1 MAFNIMKC
9 LKRCPLFRDF
19 EEDEVNAIFDCLRA
33 RVVVYSKGAIIVK
46 KGDPADEIGI
56 ILDGAGIAF
65 SETLGN
71 KKVVEKEL
79 LEGDTFGEVDGYLDE
94 RVYPY
99 SVVIASPEAH
109 VMFIT
114 VSTIVKQCSKTCP
127 YHQKLLTNTLRTLA
141 ERVHSAKQDNDYL
154 SIKSMRLKIAKLIY
168 AAWEEQRSDVVFLG
182 KNRNEMAEY
191 LNVSRPSMSR
201 EMMRMRDER
210 IIDFWKDKI
219 TILDLSAL
227 REIVAGE

>member
-9 LKRCPLFRDF
+9 LKRCPLFKDF

-46 KGDPADEIGI
+46 KGDEATEIGI
-56 ILDGAGIAF
+56 MLDGTAIAF

-71 KKVVEKEL
+71 KKVVDKEL
-79 LEGDTFGEVDGYLDE
+79 FQGDTFGEVDGYLDKK
-94 RVYPY
+94 VFPY
-99 SVVIASPEAH
+99 SVVIASDEAH

-114 VSTIVKQCSKTCP
+114 VSTIVKQCSKVCP
-127 YHQKLLTNTLRTLA
+127 HHQKLLTNTLRTLA
-141 ERVHSAKQDNDYL
+141 EKVNSTKADSNYL
-154 SIKSMRLKIAKLIY
+154 AIKSMRLKIAKLVY
-168 AAWEEQRSDVVFLG
+168 SAWEEQKSDVVYLG

-201 EMMRMRDER
+201 EMMRMRDEK
-210 IIDFWKDKI
+210 IIDFRKDKI
-219 TILDLSAL
+219 TILDLSKL
-227 REIVAGE
+227 RQIVASE